1 MYSEAFHHI
10 SSISTERTLY
20 ISLIRPQIL
29 YGSQIWRPHLI
40 KDIIKIE
47 NIQRRAS
54 KFILNDFLSNYKSRL
69 TSLHILP
76 LMLSMELN
84 DIIFRVSCLQSSHCC
99 IDIHSLIS
107 FSSSDT
113 RSASS
118 HKMIHSISST
128 NYFRHFF
135 FNRIPRLWNALPPI
149 DLDLSINTIKKQLT
163 KFFWVCFT
171 NKFDPSNPCSF
182 HFVCPCSKC
191 SLCSL
196 PSQFT
201 KSL

>member
-1 MYSEAFHHI
+1 MYVHNLTSTAHSIIPALSLPKGLFKSLLLDHI
-10 SSISTERTLY
+10 SLRLQVS
-20 ISLIRPQIL
+20 
-29 YGSQIWRPHLI
+29 PHF
-40 KDIIKIE
+40 
-47 NIQRRAS
+47 S
-54 KFILNDFLSNYKSRL
+54 SH
-69 TSLHILP
+69 T
-76 LMLSMELN
+76 LMLPVELN
-84 DIIFRVSCLQSSHCC
+84 DIIFMVRCLQSCHCC

-128 NYFRHFF
+128 NHSCHFF
-135 FNRIPRLWNALPPI
+135 FNRIPRLWNALLPI
-149 DLDLSINTIKKQLT
+149 DRDLSINTIKKQLT
-163 KFFWVCFT
+163 KFVWFYFT

-182 HFVCPCSKC
+182 HFVCTCSKC
-191 SLCSL
+191 SLSSL